1 MNAQAAIK
9 KQLLDMM
16 SRKHHELEGRLD
28 NMLSRIARET
38 EEIKYLE
45 QQLTDNQILANN
57 VLQKDLEG
65 IIAGLKEYL
74 RGVRDQ
80 AHKAQED
87 CQKLQKE
94 NKALKLQLEY
104 SQDNRSQ
111 LETAAKATQTCQ
123 KIIQMGELDA
133 LLKNNAAPRESQG
146 KICAYEAELE
156 SQLLEHHMQAGQLKE
171 ELERLHRLSLVKQTA
186 LQIELEKERQAKQD
200 ILAQV
205 QLATEREQ
213 KVTNLQKQLSSLQ
226 ERTSL
231 QEHIQSLQGLLE
243 KARFSLLAPQKVTAH
258 LEELIASVSSEQPQ
272 FRIWSKGDVLGCSLE
287 ALQQEA
293 LQLVFLLTDRQQK
306 SKILQEQQQA
316 AIQASLS
323 TEFHRETEL
332 QGLREK
338 LGRLEEELEKANRLQ
353 VEVSLQ
359 LEQSQEERDCLL
371 AVLEGHCSQA
381 RMAEHESQQHMR
393 SLNRLLR
400 KIKTDMSS
408 ADKIAAQQLTAATDQ
423 LSSLHSTVHRIYMK
437 TQSQPPSP
445 ADTDRVAPASLL
457 PVVPQSPQMH
467 LWGKMTQLF

>member
-1 MNAQAAIK
+1 
-9 KQLLDMM
+9 
-16 SRKHHELEGRLD
+16 
-28 NMLSRIARET
+28 
-38 EEIKYLE
+38 
-45 QQLTDNQILANN
+45 
-57 VLQKDLEG
+57 
-65 IIAGLKEYL
+65 
-74 RGVRDQ
+74 
-80 AHKAQED
+80 
-87 CQKLQKE
+87 
-94 NKALKLQLEY
+94 
-104 SQDNRSQ
+104 
-111 LETAAKATQTCQ
+111 
-123 KIIQMGELDA
+123 MGELDA

-146 KICAYEAELE
+146 MICAYEAELE

-186 LQIELEKERQAKQD
+186 LQLELEKERQAKQD

-213 KVTNLQKQLSSLQ
+213 KVTDLQKQLSSLQ
-226 ERTSL
+226 KERTSL

-287 ALQQEA
+287 ALQQEV

-332 QGLREK
+332 QDLREK
-338 LGRLEEELEKANRLQ
+338 LGRLEKGLEKANRLQ
-353 VEVSLQ
+353 VEVSLR

-400 KIKTDMSS
+400 KIKTNMSS

-445 ADTDRVAPASLL
+445 ADTDRVAPASLH

>member
-1 MNAQAAIK
+1 M
-9 KQLLDMM
+9 DMR

-38 EEIKYLE
+38 EEIKDLE
-45 QQLTDNQILANN
+45 QQFTDNQILANN

-65 IIAGLKEYL
+65 IITGLKEYL

-80 AHKAQED
+80 AYKAQEH

-94 NKALKLQLEY
+94 NEALMRQLEC
-104 SQDNRSQ
+104 SQHNLSQ

-123 KIIQMGELDA
+123 KMGELDA
-133 LLKNNAAPRESQG
+133 LLKGNAAPRESQG
-146 KICAYEAELE
+146 KMCAYEAELE
-156 SQLLEHHMQAGQLKE
+156 SQPLEHHMQAGQLKE
-171 ELERLHRLSLVKQTA
+171 ELERLHRRSLVKQTA
-186 LQIELEKERQAKQD
+186 LQLELEKERQAKQD

-205 QLATEREQ
+205 QLATQREQ
-213 KVTNLQKQLSSLQ
+213 KVADLQKPLSSL
-226 ERTSL
+226 
-231 QEHIQSLQGLLE
+231 
-243 KARFSLLAPQKVTAH
+243 K
-258 LEELIASVSSEQPQ
+258 
-272 FRIWSKGDVLGCSLE
+272 
-287 ALQQEA
+287 
-293 LQLVFLLTDRQQK
+293 
-306 SKILQEQQQA
+306 
-316 AIQASLS
+316 LS

-381 RMAEHESQQHMR
+381 RMAEHESQQYMR

-400 KIKTDMSS
+400 KIKTDMSL
-408 ADKIAAQQLTAATDQ
+408 ADKIAAQQLTTATDQ
-423 LSSLHSTVHRIYMK
+423 LSSLHRTVPRIYME

-445 ADTDRVAPASLL
+445 ANTDRVAPASLH
-457 PVVPQSPQMH
+457 PVVPQSPPMH